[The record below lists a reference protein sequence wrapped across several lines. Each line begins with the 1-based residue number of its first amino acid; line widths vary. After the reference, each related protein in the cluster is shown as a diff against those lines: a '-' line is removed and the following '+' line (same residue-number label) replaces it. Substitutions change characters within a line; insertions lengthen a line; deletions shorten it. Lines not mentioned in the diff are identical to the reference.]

1 VEGLF
6 AFPLDQLAHDVSWC
20 SPVSQ
25 SDLIGAADAAAI
37 LGWSK
42 AKVKRAAASGG
53 LPVAGK
59 MPGELGAYV
68 FRRDEIEA
76 VAAAEAVA

>member
-1 VEGLF
+1 
-6 AFPLDQLAHDVSWC
+6 
-20 SPVSQ
+20 VSQ

-42 AKVKRAAASGG
+42 AKVKRAAATGG

-76 VAAAEAVA
+76 VAATEGVA